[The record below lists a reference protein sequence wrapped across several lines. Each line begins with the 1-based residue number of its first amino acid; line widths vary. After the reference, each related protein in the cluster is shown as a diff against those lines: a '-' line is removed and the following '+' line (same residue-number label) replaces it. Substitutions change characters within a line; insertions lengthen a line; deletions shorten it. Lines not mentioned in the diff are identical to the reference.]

1 MKYHNITHDDMLNGD
16 GIRVVLWVS
25 GCEHG
30 CKNCHNK
37 ITWDINSGL
46 DFDENAKNE
55 IFKDLQKD
63 YVKGI
68 TFSGGDPLHTKN
80 RDEILNI
87 VKEIKQKFPKKDV
100 WLYTG
105 YTWEKIKHLDI
116 VNYIDILVDGKF
128 EQDLHNPDLHW
139 KGSSNQRVIDV
150 KKTLKNNQIVIHC

>member
-1 MKYHNITHDDMLNGD
+1 MYLYIIISWYSTCNTCRYKFCFSWFYYYIVFIKT
-16 GIRVVLWVS
+16 RV
-25 GCEHG
+25 
-30 CKNCHNK
+30 
-37 ITWDINSGL
+37 
-46 DFDENAKNE
+46 
-55 IFKDLQKD
+55 
-63 YVKGI
+63 YVKPCVI
-68 TFSGGDPLHTKN
+68 FFFSGGDPLHTKN